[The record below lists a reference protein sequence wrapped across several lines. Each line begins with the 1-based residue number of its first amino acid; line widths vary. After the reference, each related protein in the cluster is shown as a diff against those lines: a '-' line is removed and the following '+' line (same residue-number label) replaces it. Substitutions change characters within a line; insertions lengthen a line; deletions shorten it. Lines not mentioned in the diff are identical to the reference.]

1 MICDDGCSELTLVRS
16 RNNRTDHQSLSYSD
30 RQWSRPPCGCTF
42 PYCYNLSAVC
52 RRPFQLL
59 LAVAVPT
66 AFVEEASAEVGL
78 SSFELSQIVVEVNKG
93 YSLVRTAEAASRAVT
108 TVLYV
113 PLTLLGFA
121 DH

>member
-1 MICDDGCSELTLVRS
+1 MRL

-59 LAVAVPT
+59 LAVAVLK
-66 AFVEEASAEVGL
+66 ALVMVASAGVGL

-108 TVLYV
+108 TILYV
-113 PLTLLGFA
+113 PLILLGFA